1 VVADHQDCQHQA
13 GLRVANERGE
23 IDMAAAPSRTEAAA
37 TLRQISFGMRASQ
50 ALYVA
55 AKLNLADH
63 LAHKPMRIG
72 ELATLTQ
79 SDPQAL
85 SRLLRALCA
94 LGVFAESLSGEISLN
109 PAAELLRSDVP
120 GSFRGAVL
128 MSAGQVR
135 WRCWADLLHV
145 IQSGE
150 GGTERV
156 LGMGLFDFYGEHPE
170 ESLIHDQAMRSI
182 SAAQVPAVLKAFDF
196 SSAGRIVD
204 VGGGTGELLCA
215 ILSANR
221 SLDGTLFDL
230 PHVVENARSVLS
242 EADVL
247 ERVHVVGGN
256 FLEGAPPAGDTLLL
270 KTIVH
275 DWDDARAEVILR
287 NCRKAVSST
296 GRLLMI
302 ERELP
307 KVGQHGAAIEPFL
320 LDLEM
325 LVMSPGGRER
335 TRQEFASLLSA
346 AQFELMKVV
355 PTEAPVSIFEARP
368 A

>member
-1 VVADHQDCQHQA
+1 
-13 GLRVANERGE
+13 
-23 IDMAAAPSRTEAAA
+23 MATPSRSEAAA

-55 AKLNLADH
+55 AKLNVADH
-63 LAHKPMRIG
+63 LAHKPMRVD

-94 LGVFAESLSGEISLN
+94 LGVFTESQSGEISLN
-109 PAAELLRSDVP
+109 PTAELLRSDVP

-145 IQSGE
+145 IQTGE

-156 LGMGLFDFYGEHPE
+156 LGMGLFDFYGKHPE

-182 SAAQVPAVLKAFDF
+182 SAAQVSAVLKAFDF
-196 SSAGRIVD
+196 SKAGRVVD
-204 VGGGTGELLCA
+204 VGGGTGELLSA
-215 ILSANR
+215 ILGTSR
-221 SLDGTLFDL
+221 SLEGTLFDL
-230 PHVVENARSVLS
+230 PHVVANARGVLS
-242 EADVL
+242 EAGIL
-247 ERVHVVGGN
+247 ERVHIVPGS

-270 KTIVH
+270 KTIIH
-275 DWDDARAEVILR
+275 DWDDARAEVILL
-287 NCRKAVSST
+287 NCRKAVSSQ
-296 GRLLMI
+296 GRLLII

-307 KVGQHGAAIEPFL
+307 NVGEHRTAIEPFL

-335 TRQEFASLLSA
+335 TRQEFANLLSA
-346 AQFELMKVV
+346 AQFDLVRVV
-355 PTEAPVSIFEARP
+355 TTEAPVSIFEARP